1 MRRSTLRTGLEG
13 IEGYE
18 ESLIVAEVSADSTR
32 SEPFTVPSYGTI
44 DSAVAATSY
53 SCVIEPPEESEA
65 ASTRQRDSYA
75 AQQQLLRTLTDLH
88 SGAVEDPAPG
98 AKSTSVTAIMSLMPS
113 STCSWVCTV
122 PTAGRAPTVRRPCR

>member
-1 MRRSTLRTGLEG
+1 MIRPPINATFNAKNWLEG

-53 SCVIEPPEESEA
+53 SCVIEPPEESE
-65 ASTRQRDSYA
+65 
-75 AQQQLLRTLTDLH
+75 LH
-88 SGAVEDPAPG
+88 LPPA
-98 AKSTSVTAIMSLMPS
+98 
-113 STCSWVCTV
+113 
-122 PTAGRAPTVRRPCR
+122 